1 LPTVPFL
8 LRQEPSNPSLGV
20 PAIVSGR
27 IVPPQDKQGT
37 NFVSLGGTLNFSGAG
52 PNQTPDQIA
61 GLKLWLKADSLA
73 LSDGDPVGTWTDSSG
88 TSNDATQA
96 TAGFKPLYKTGIIN
110 GKPVVRFDGVDDY
123 LAFPVGPTTSSTAFV
138 VAKLNAA
145 PGSQPQ
151 YAPFIIFGDST
162 GGVSGSRI
170 CARLAGTNWGSFAF
184 SSEVSSG
191 EDLTNNVP
199 ALLEITTT
207 SGSTILYRQGT
218 QKATATDHAAGPGT
232 SQLNWICGEIGATR
246 WLSADIAE
254 IIIYDSV
261 LSTSDRQ
268 SIENYLLVKYGF
280 VAGGGTLTK
289 LVLKSVTAAIS
300 FAGALTRQ
308 VAKSLTGTL
317 STAGTVTKL
326 ALKTVA
332 GTLNFS
338 GALTKLATVLKTLA
352 GTLSFSGGLNK
363 QANKSTGGTLS
374 FAGAI
379 TRVVQK
385 TASGVLN
392 FTGTLTKRANK
403 SVTGTLSFSGAVAT
417 IVAVLK
423 NLTGTLGF
431 SGGVTRRANKSTGGT
446 LSFSG
451 AITRG
456 ISKTVGGAISFTG
469 SLPRLVSKSVG
480 GVLSFIGSVISV
492 LGGEKAIYAIQKLG
506 ARLKRAVF
514 GSSLNVNKRGSNLD
528 VEKKE

>member
-1 LPTVPFL
+1 L
-8 LRQEPSNPSLGV
+8 
-20 PAIVSGR
+20 
-27 IVPPQDKQGT
+27 KQGPRARSALGQT
-37 NFVSLGGTLNFSGAG
+37 GILDFYRSPRFVKTTIVVNVGGTLNFSGAG
-52 PNQTPDQIA
+52 PSQTPDQIA
-61 GLKLWLKADSLA
+61 GLKLWLEADSLS
-73 LSDGDPVGTWTDSSG
+73 LSDGDPVGTWTDQSG
-88 TSNDATQA
+88 TSNNATQA

-110 GKPVVRFDGVDDY
+110 GKPVVRFDGADDY
-123 LAFPVGPTTSSTAFV
+123 LAFPTGPTASSTVFV

-191 EDLTNNVP
+191 ENLSNNVP

-207 SGSTILYRQGT
+207 SGSTILYREGT

-232 SQLNWICGEIGATR
+232 SQINWICGETGATR
-246 WLSADIAE
+246 WLSADIAA
-254 IIIYDSV
+254 IVIYDSV

-289 LVLKSVTAAIS
+289 LVLKSITAALS
-300 FAGALTRQ
+300 FAGGLTRQ
-308 VAKSLTGTL
+308 VAKSITGAL
-317 STAGTVTKL
+317 S
-326 ALKTVA
+326 
-332 GTLNFS
+332 FS
-338 GALTKLATVLKTLA
+338 GALPR
-352 GTLSFSGGLNK
+352 

-374 FAGAI
+374 FSGAI
-379 TRVVQK
+379 TRVFQK
-385 TASGVLN
+385 AVSGVLN
-392 FTGTLTKRANK
+392 FAGTLTK
-403 SVTGTLSFSGAVAT
+403 
-417 IVAVLK
+417 
-423 NLTGTLGF
+423 
-431 SGGVTRRANKSTGGT
+431 RANKSTGGT

-451 AITRG
+451 AITRVVQKATSG
-456 ISKTVGGAISFTG
+456 VLNFAGTLTKRANKSTGGTLSFAGAVSTLVAIMKNLSGTLSFSGGLNKRANKSTGGTLSFAGTISRSILKSLSGTLSFSGGLTK
-469 SLPRLVSKSVG
+469 LVSKSVG
-480 GVLSFIGSVISV
+480 GVLSFIGSVISM